1 MMYTMKSFRYLF
13 IIMFFCA
20 GCAKTLEEVP
30 SDRLSEEN
38 FYQTEQDAE
47 AAVNAIYAPFR
58 ELGYYGGFYM
68 LLTESCSDY
77 ANGRGSFAPVSE
89 YNGLDGANIARA
101 ETIWTLAYRAILRA
115 NTVLDK
121 VPAIAMDDAR
131 KAAILAEA
139 RFLRAL
145 AYFDLVRNFAG
156 VPLRQSIN
164 DPTDM
169 PRSSVEEVYQFIIA
183 DLEIAG
189 NDLPNIATVPG
200 RPNALA
206 AKTLLA
212 YVFLTL
218 ENWEAARDLS
228 NEVIL
233 AGTYQLVPV
242 AEAED
247 FDNVFGAGVT
257 NSPEEIFSFKYSSSG
272 GQGFQYLVY
281 IHGENTLYAPYGF
294 RTIYARETFP
304 LIADWSDDDLRKTFN
319 LYDSYVHRSSG
330 ALVQLPSNEP
340 YQFKKFK
347 DLSSV
352 AVDAS
357 GNDMPVLRYADVLLI
372 YAEAASQAEG
382 GPSPAAFEAIN
393 QVRRRAYGANT
404 QMANPAID
412 LTGLDQ
418 AAFREAVLEERAY
431 EFMVEG
437 KRWNDLKR
445 LGNDR
450 VKEIIRTAKGKE
462 VSDSQFLW
470 PIPKAEMDNNNAL
483 DASDQNLG
491 Y

>member
-1 MMYTMKSFRYLF
+1 MLF
-13 IIMFFCA
+13 LV

-30 SDRLSEEN
+30 TDRLSEEN

-101 ETIWTLAYRAILRA
+101 ETIWRFAYQAILRA
-115 NTVLDK
+115 NTVLEK
-121 VPAIAMDDAR
+121 VPAIGMDDAK
-131 KAAILAEA
+131 KAALLAEA

-156 VPLRQSIN
+156 VPLRQSID

-169 PRSSVEEVYQFIIA
+169 PRSSVEEVYQLIIA

-189 NDLPNIATVPG
+189 NDLPNTAAIAG
-200 RPNALA
+200 RPNDLA

-212 YVFLTL
+212 YVYLTL
-218 ENWEAARDLS
+218 ENWERARDLS
-228 NEVIL
+228 NEVIN
-233 AGTYQLVPV
+233 AGKYQLVPV
-242 AEAED
+242 AEVED
-247 FDNVFGAGVT
+247 FDNLFGANVT
-257 NSPEEIFSFKYSSSG
+257 SSSEEIFSFKYASSG

-304 LIADWSDDDLRKTFN
+304 LIASWSDGDLRKDFN
-319 LYDSYVHRSSG
+319 LYSSYIHRNSG
-330 ALVQLPSNEP
+330 AVVQLPSNEP
-340 YQFKKFK
+340 FQFKKFK
-347 DLSSV
+347 DFSSV
-352 AVDAS
+352 AENAS
-357 GNDMPVLRYADVLLI
+357 ANDMPVLRYADVLLI

-382 GPSPAAFEAIN
+382 GPSPAAFNAVN
-393 QVRRRAYGANT
+393 QVRRRAYGMDS
-404 QMANPAID
+404 QVANPTVD

-418 AAFREAVLEERAY
+418 AAFRNAIFEERAY

-445 LGNDR
+445 LGHDR
-450 VKEIIRTAKGKE
+450 VRAIIREAKGKE

-470 PIPKAEMDNNNAL
+470 PIPKVEMDNNGAL
-483 DASDQNLG
+483 DASDQNPG

>member
-1 MMYTMKSFRYLF
+1 M
-13 IIMFFCA
+13 
-20 GCAKTLEEVP
+20 GCSKTLEEVP
-30 SDRLSEEN
+30 TDRLSEEN

-101 ETIWTLAYRAILRA
+101 ETIWRFAYQAILRA
-115 NTVLDK
+115 NTVLAK
-121 VPAIAMDDAR
+121 VPGIGMDDTK

-145 AYFDLVRNFAG
+145 AYFDLARNFAG
-156 VPLRQSIN
+156 VPLRQSID

-169 PRSSVEEVYQFIIA
+169 PRSSVEEVYQLIVA
-183 DLEIAG
+183 DLEAAS
-189 NDLPNIATVPG
+189 NDLPSTAAIAG
-200 RPNALA
+200 RPNNLA

-212 YVFLTL
+212 YVYLTL
-218 ENWEAARDLS
+218 ENWEMARDLS
-228 NEVIL
+228 NEVIN
-233 AGTYQLVPV
+233 AGNYQLVPV
-242 AEAED
+242 TEVED
-247 FDNVFGAGVT
+247 FDNLFGANVT
-257 NSPEEIFSFKYSSSG
+257 SSSEEIFSFKYSSSG

-304 LIADWSDDDLRKTFN
+304 LIASWPDGDLRKDFN
-319 LYDSYVHRSSG
+319 LYSSYIHRNSG
-330 ALVQLPSNEP
+330 AVVQLPSNEP

-347 DLSSV
+347 DFSSV
-352 AVDAS
+352 AENAS
-357 GNDMPVLRYADVLLI
+357 ANDMPVLRYADVLLI

-382 GPSPAAFEAIN
+382 GPSPEAYEAIN
-393 QVRRRAYGANT
+393 QVRRRAYG
-404 QMANPAID
+404 MDSHVANPAVD

-418 AAFREAVLEERAY
+418 AAFRNAIFEERAY

-445 LGNDR
+445 LGHDR
-450 VKEIIRTAKGKE
+450 VKAIIREAKGKE

-470 PIPKAEMDNNNAL
+470 PIPKVEMDNNGAL
-483 DASDQNLG
+483 NASDQNPG

>member
-1 MMYTMKSFRYLF
+1 MKPFQYLF
-13 IIMFFCA
+13 IVMLFLA

-121 VPAIAMDDAR
+121 VPNIAMDEAG
-131 KAAILAEA
+131 KAALLAEA

-156 VPLRQSIN
+156 VPLRQSLN

-200 RPNALA
+200 RPSALA

-212 YVFLTL
+212 YVYLTL

-228 NEVIL
+228 NEVIR

-247 FDNVFGAGVT
+247 FDNLFGAGVT
-257 NSPEEIFSFKYSSSG
+257 SSPEEIFSFKYSSSG

-304 LIADWSDDDLRKTFN
+304 LIANWSDDDLRKAFN
-319 LYDSYVHRSSG
+319 LYGSYVHRNSG

-340 YQFKKFK
+340 YQFKKFS

-404 QMANPAID
+404 QVANPAID
-412 LTGLDQ
+412 LAGLDQ
-418 AAFREAVLEERAY
+418 AAFRNAVFEERAY

-483 DASDQNLG
+483 DANDQNLG